1 MRALLLAG
9 LSAFVVGL
17 SLLGCSSA
25 DHEPDC
31 TSGRSRAYVITS
43 LGFTRESPRGVAA
56 GFDLDN
62 RVSARPESESCGK
75 LDLVDPKGQQGI
87 DNQLALFIPE
97 IEKRFGNAVDGII
110 QGAIN
115 DGRLI
120 IMFDVK
126 NVDDTQNDECVNMD
140 VQLGEGKPALGTDG
154 AVEAYQT
161 FDLRKTGQQTS
172 VAKKGTFKK
181 NVFNIG
187 PFDLHIPIAI
197 FDVAFM
203 VHMRDARVKF
213 TLDEDGNAE
222 GLLGGGVSI
231 DEIADGVQTG
241 AGLGDIIPQIRA
253 LGKLASDLGYDEES
267 GVCRLMSATL
277 AFKARPAFMRK

>member
-1 MRALLLAG
+1 MRALFLAG
-9 LSAFVVGL
+9 VFAVVGMF
-17 SLLGCSSA
+17 GCSSS
-25 DHEPDC
+25 DEPPEC
-31 TSGRSRAYVITS
+31 TSGRSQAYVLTS

-62 RVSARPESESCGK
+62 HVSARPESESCGK
-75 LDLVDPKGQQGI
+75 VDLVDPKGQQGI

-126 NVDDTQNDECVNMD
+126 NLNDTQNDSCVNMD

-154 AVEAYQT
+154 TVEAYQT
-161 FDLRKTGQQTS
+161 FDLRKVGQQTS
-172 VAKKGTFKK
+172 VAKNGTIK
-181 NVFNIG
+181 NRTLNIG

-203 VHMRDARVKF
+203 VHMRDARVTF

-231 DEIADGVQTG
+231 DEIADGVQSG
-241 AGLGDIIPQIRA
+241 AGLADIIPQIRA
-253 LGKLASDLGYDEES
+253 LGKLASDLGYDEEQS
-267 GVCRLMSATL
+267 ICRLMSATL

>member
-9 LSAFVVGL
+9 LL
-17 SLLGCSSA
+17 SISGGTWGFGCSA
-25 DHEPDC
+25 AEEPEC
-31 TSGRSRAYVITS
+31 TSGRSQAYIITA

-56 GFDLDN
+56 GFNLDN

-115 DGRLI
+115 DGRLL

-126 NVDDTQNDECVNMD
+126 NVNDTQNDSCVNLD
-140 VQLGEGKPALGTDG
+140 VTLAEGKPALGTDG
-154 AVEAYQT
+154 TVEAYQT
-161 FDLRKTGQQTS
+161 FDLRKVGQRTS
-172 VAKKGTFKK
+172 NAKSGSFKSK
-181 NVFNIG
+181 VFNIG

-197 FDVAFM
+197 FDVSFL
-203 VHMRDARVKF
+203 VHMRDARVTF
-213 TLDEDGNAE
+213 TLDEEGNAE

-231 DEIADGVQTG
+231 DEIADGVQSG
-241 AGLGDIIPQIRA
+241 AGLADIIPQIRA
-253 LGKLASDLGYDEES
+253 LGKLASDLGYDEDQ